1 MAAHYQQHNQALKT
15 GNNSNTSAACGC
27 VCVGGCV
34 FVCVLKLCVS

>member
-27 VCVGGCV
+27 VWGCV
-34 FVCVLKLCVS
+34 LVGVYLYMC